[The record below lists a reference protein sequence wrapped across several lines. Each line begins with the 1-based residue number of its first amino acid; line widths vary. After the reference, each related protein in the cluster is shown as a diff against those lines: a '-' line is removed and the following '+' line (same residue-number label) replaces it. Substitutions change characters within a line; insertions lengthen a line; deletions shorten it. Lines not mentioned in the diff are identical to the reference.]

1 MKFAHAMFAALV
13 FSAASAASAAPVTFS
28 AAGANSAAIQGQ
40 VDAFCSALGTL
51 NANVAGSFG
60 SGRREINWDGVP
72 DALSAP
78 NNLPSNFFNSTSPR
92 GVQLAT
98 PGTGFQVSANA
109 VNGSSAPIEFGN
121 IDPRYPALFTTFS
134 PQRLFTALGSNIVD
148 VNFFIPGSSTA
159 AVTSGFGAVFTDVD
173 VANTTSIEFFNVSNA
188 SLGQFFA
195 PNAVGDE
202 TLSFLG
208 VRFTEGS
215 VISRVRI
222 TSGNQ
227 ILAPGNTAND
237 LVVMDDFIY
246 AEPIAAAATVP
257 EPATL
262 LLIGPLLVA
271 LWIVRRNRL
280 RAWRN
285 VSLRRAGN

>member
-1 MKFAHAMFAALV
+1 MKFFNKKMMLMGTLLVCSTAAVQAL
-13 FSAASAASAAPVTFS
+13 PVVLS
-28 AAGANSAAIQGQ
+28 AAGANAVAIQGT
-40 VDAFCSALGTL
+40 VDAFRTSLGTL

-72 DALSAP
+72 DAFSAP
-78 NNLPSNFFNSTSPR
+78 NNLPANFFNSNSPR
-92 GVQLAT
+92 GAVFAT

-109 VNGSSAPIEFGN
+109 GVAPVEFGN
-121 IDPRYPALFTTFS
+121 IDPNYPGIFTTFS
-134 PQRLFTALGSNIVD
+134 LQRLFTALGSNIVD
-148 VNFFIPGSSTA
+148 INFFIPGTSTA
-159 AVTSGFGAVFTDVD
+159 ALTSGFGSVFTDVD
-173 VANTTSIEFFNVSNA
+173 LANTTSIEFFNVLNA
-188 SLGQFFA
+188 SLGQFFV

-215 VISRVRI
+215 VVSRVRI

-246 AEPIAAAATVP
+246 GEPVLLARQLP
-257 EPATL
+257 EPSVAWL
-262 LLIGPLLVA
+262 LLMGLGGLAGMAAIRRRRELVMQ
-271 LWIVRRNRL
+271 
-280 RAWRN
+280 
-285 VSLRRAGN
+285 G